1 MEFDFRVEI
10 RYSTKGGTRWK
21 AIKQGAGRYILVKS
35 VLRLVW
41 PGSRT
46 FFSLVT
52 DSMNMV
58 GNPLRVYPMS
68 AQHQRYDL
76 NGSFSLIHSL
86 SAGYPSGKLRAI
98 I

>member
-1 MEFDFRVEI
+1 
-10 RYSTKGGTRWK
+10 
-21 AIKQGAGRYILVKS
+21 
-35 VLRLVW
+35 
-41 PGSRT
+41 
-46 FFSLVT
+46 
-52 DSMNMV
+52 MNMV